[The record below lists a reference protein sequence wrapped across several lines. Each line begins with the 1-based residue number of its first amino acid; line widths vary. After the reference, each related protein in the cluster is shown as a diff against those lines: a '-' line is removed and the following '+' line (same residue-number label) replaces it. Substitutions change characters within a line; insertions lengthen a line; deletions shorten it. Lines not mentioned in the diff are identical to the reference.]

1 MTRAVMRMRNDFVRH
16 VLLLW
21 KELLQAND
29 TGEKQSDFGQQQ
41 GFADEKGKTLEC
53 QTTDETYL

>member
-1 MTRAVMRMRNDFVRH
+1 MRMRNDFVRH

-29 TGEKQSDFGQQQ
+29 TGEKQSDFGEQQ